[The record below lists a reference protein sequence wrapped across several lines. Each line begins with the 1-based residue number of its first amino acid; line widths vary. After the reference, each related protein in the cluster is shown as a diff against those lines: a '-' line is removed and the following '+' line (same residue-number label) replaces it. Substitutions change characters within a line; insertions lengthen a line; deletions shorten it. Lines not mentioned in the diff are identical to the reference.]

1 MNAYGYRPQA
11 ELLGIPDR
19 FIGQGTQEQL
29 RRICG
34 FDLEGI
40 YRNNYEKQKIRAYGV
55 QFRGNRTEVAETLD
69 RT

>member
-1 MNAYGYRPQA
+1 MNEEDTSLYGKNRKGKVALCRPQA

-40 YRNNYEKQKIRAYGV
+40 YRTIMKSKK
-55 QFRGNRTEVAETLD
+55 
-69 RT
+69 

>member
-40 YRNNYEKQKIRAYGV
+40 YRTIMKSKK
-55 QFRGNRTEVAETLD
+55 
-69 RT
+69 